1 MPVLTGTVE
10 YPHDAIDV
18 LAKSIPNVMV
28 VKAAEVA
35 QKLGNTRAQNIVLLG
50 ALVKSMKLDDIDWEP
65 IVAQF
70 VPAKAK
76 DINIAAFRAGFEM

>member
-50 ALVKSMKLDDIDWEP
+50 ALV
-65 IVAQF
+65 
-70 VPAKAK
+70 
-76 DINIAAFRAGFEM
+76 AFLS